1 MTFFEFFCKVTAHF
15 SIFQQ
20 EKLCK
25 KLCNFIWKTKLPVP
39 SHSWIWRN
47 QIKNLYLCRQNNT
60 IMKKSHLFLLFLS
73 FSCACI
79 RRPSC
84 PDMNEEKAL
93 EVMQDVSERNR
104 KYQPLTERDDTMM
117 QRVIAYYKEHGTSNE
132 LMEAYYLLG
141 SVYRDLHEAPK
152 AMEAFLEGINAAD
165 TTAEDCQYNIL
176 ARLYGQKCD
185 LLYQQSLHRQ
195 AMEEEKNVYKYAIKA
210 NDTLMM
216 VASQWERLGK
226 CFVLGDYQTIAD
238 ESWTVLE
245 ESQRLGQY
253 QRAAHKLCTSVL
265 ADIELGRLE
274 DARRFLVIYEQSSS
288 DVDLKTYESRFPI
301 YYYAKGRLLA
311 AQGKLDSAEVFFRR
325 ELKETDWN
333 NRQAAYRGL
342 RNVFEQTGRKD
353 SAVKYARLQCD
364 AVDSA
369 YQEMLSANLQNLHE
383 LYDYS
388 RAQKDSYEKTI
399 ELEGRQR
406 KLQVTWMVMA
416 IVTALLMLSGYYLY
430 AQYKKKIAKA
440 EAEMNQARVELQE
453 MEERMELLKER
464 ISHAEN
470 EEERR
475 HLSDE
480 WEQARMGREE
490 QMQVVADK
498 EKQLANLRHKARKSQ
513 GETKQKYEHSTLFK
527 YLHAK
532 SKNNK
537 VLLPEEL
544 QQVENMLLTDDAGLL
559 RRLYNEAPDAT
570 ETERMMF
577 LLLRLGLSRAD
588 VSRLMAHDQ
597 SSLSSISNRMFRR
610 VKGHGPMNSAEAYNW
625 LLEI

>member
-1 MTFFEFFCKVTAHF
+1 
-15 SIFQQ
+15 
-20 EKLCK
+20 
-25 KLCNFIWKTKLPVP
+25 
-39 SHSWIWRN
+39 
-47 QIKNLYLCRQNNT
+47 
-60 IMKKSHLFLLFLS
+60 
-73 FSCACI
+73 
-79 RRPSC
+79 
-84 PDMNEEKAL
+84 
-93 EVMQDVSERNR
+93 
-104 KYQPLTERDDTMM
+104 MM
-117 QRVIAYYKEHGTSNE
+117 QRVIVYYKEHGTSNE

-152 AMEAFLEGINAAD
+152 AMEAFIKGIDAAD
-165 TTAEDCQYNIL
+165 TLEGCRYGIL
-176 ARLYGQKCD
+176 ARIYGQRCD
-185 LLYQQSLHRQ
+185 ILYKQRLYKNS
-195 AMEEEKNVYKYAIKA
+195 AEEEEKVHKYAVLAK
-210 NDTLMM
+210 DTALILD
-216 VASQWERLGK
+216 SQWGRLGK
-226 CFVLGDYQTIAD
+226 CYVMCDYQTVAD
-238 ESWTVLE
+238 ECRDVLK
-245 ESQRLGQY
+245 ESERYGKY
-253 QRAAHKLCTSVL
+253 DYGARRLCTSVL
-265 ADIELGRLE
+265 ANIEIGRVEEAE
-274 DARRFLVIYEQSSS
+274 DLMGIYERYSGEV
-288 DVDLKTYESRFPI
+288 DVQTHESKFPI
-301 YYYAKGRLLA
+301 YYYTKGRLLTEK
-311 AQGKLDSAEVFFRR
+311 GRLDSAEWFFRR
-325 ELKETDWN
+325 EMKESDWN
-333 NRQAAYRGL
+333 NRQSAYRGM
-342 RNVFEQTGRKD
+342 REVFRREGRMD
-353 SAVKYARLQCD
+353 SALKYARLQCD

-406 KLQVTWMVMA
+406 KLQATWMVMA

-470 EEERR
+470 EEERQ

-537 VLLPEEL
+537 VVQPKEL
-544 QQVENMLLTDDAGLL
+544 QQVENMLLSDDAGLL

-588 VSRLMAHDQ
+588 VSRLLAHDQ

>member
-1 MTFFEFFCKVTAHF
+1 MKHYLLLLIAAGLLAGCGE
-15 SIFQQ
+15 
-20 EKLCK
+20 EKATTNADDK
-25 KLCNFIWKTKLPVP
+25 EIRAMMEE
-39 SHSWIWRN
+39 IR
-47 QIKNLYLCRQNNT
+47 IKNL
-60 IMKKSHLFLLFLS
+60 
-73 FSCACI
+73 
-79 RRPSC
+79 RRE
-84 PDMNEEKAL
+84 M
-93 EVMQDVSERNR
+93 
-104 KYQPLTERDDTMM
+104 LTEHDDSTM
-117 QRVIAYYKEHGTSNE
+117 QIVIAHFRRCGTPND
-132 LMEAYYLLG
+132 LMWAYYLQG
-141 SVYRDLHEAPK
+141 SVYRDLHDAPN
-152 AMEAFLEGINAAD
+152 AMEAFMKGIEVADTTFPECNYHVLTRLCAQKAELMDKQRLYEQSSKEKENEYIYAKMAAD
-165 TTAEDCQYNIL
+165 TL
-176 ARLYGQKCD
+176 F
-185 LLYQQSLHRQ
+185 
-195 AMEEEKNVYKYAIKA
+195 
-210 NDTLMM
+210 M
-216 VASQWERLGK
+216 VDALWSKIGGYYIMHE
-226 CFVLGDYQTIAD
+226 
-238 ESWTVLE
+238 
-245 ESQRLGQY
+245 Y
-253 QRAAHKLCTSVL
+253 QRAADECWKVLEECKRLGKFTYAAGQLCSSVL
-265 ADIELGRLE
+265 ANLEVGRIT
-274 DARRFLVIYEQSSS
+274 DARKLLEIYEQHSGDVEMPNYTSS
-288 DVDLKTYESRFPI
+288 FPI
-301 YYYAKGRLLA
+301 YYYVKGKLLTA
-311 AQGKLDSAEVFFRR
+311 ESKLDSAELFFRR
-325 ELKETDWN
+325 EMKESDWN

-342 RNVFEQTGRKD
+342 RSVFEQAGRKD
-353 SAVKYARLQCD
+353 SALKYARLQCD

-406 KLQVTWMVMA
+406 KLQATWMVMA

-470 EEERR
+470 EEERQ

-513 GETKQKYEHSTLFK
+513 GETKQRYEHSTLFK

-588 VSRLMAHDQ
+588 VSRLLAHDQ

>member
-1 MTFFEFFCKVTAHF
+1 MKNIFFIFTLVFCAVSCYRSKDYSDMSKEEV
-15 SIFQQ
+15 Q
-20 EKLCK
+20 
-25 KLCNFIWKTKLPVP
+25 
-39 SHSWIWRN
+39 
-47 QIKNLYLCRQNNT
+47 T
-60 IMKKSHLFLLFLS
+60 I
-73 FSCACI
+73 
-79 RRPSC
+79 
-84 PDMNEEKAL
+84 
-93 EVMQDVSERNR
+93 MQDVSERNR
-104 KYQPLTERDDTMM
+104 TYQPLTERDDTMM
-117 QRVIAYYKEHGTSNE
+117 QRVVSYYKKHGTSNE

-369 YQEMLSANLQNLHE
+369 YQEMLSTNIQNLHE

-388 RAQKDSYEKTI
+388 RAQNDSHQKTMQLEKEHQRMVRVRWVLAFVIMTSLFLFYYIRARYEKRMARA
-399 ELEGRQR
+399 ELE
-406 KLQVTWMVMA
+406 LE
-416 IVTALLMLSGYYLY
+416 
-430 AQYKKKIAKA
+430 KA
-440 EAEMNQARVELQE
+440 ANEHEEAEYRLLELQKKLGLANSDEERVELEKE
-453 MEERMELLKER
+453 MQL
-464 ISHAEN
+464 A
-470 EEERR
+470 EEESALQRKRVLDRQEYLDELRR
-475 HLSDE
+475 GVRLT
-480 WEQARMGREE
+480 
-490 QMQVVADK
+490 K
-498 EKQLANLRHKARKSQ
+498 KNLRQRRFDEPLFRTLLRKSKEGQ
-513 GETKQKYEHSTLFK
+513 NATEQDYADMVTFLQKK
-527 YLHAK
+527 
-532 SKNNK
+532 
-537 VLLPEEL
+537 
-544 QQVENMLLTDDAGLL
+544 DAGLVD
-559 RRLYNEAPDAT
+559 RFYAAAPMAT
-570 ETERMMF
+570 DMEFKVF
-577 LLLRLGLSRAD
+577 LLMRMGMTKAEIATLTSHE
-588 VSRLMAHDQ
+588 SN
-597 SSLSSISNRMFRR
+597 SISMVMNRFFKKVNKRN
-610 VKGHGPMNSAEAYNW
+610 PESSAEADRW